1 MLAKNPEIRDETAA
15 LMSSIVTNMNDM
27 NANEGTD
34 AGPRCTS
41 GEPSTNQHPKSR
53 WFFAAKDERR
63 ES

>member
-1 MLAKNPEIRDETAA
+1 MLAKKKISGTYPASYVIHCDKH
-15 LMSSIVTNMNDM
+15 DM

-41 GEPSTNQHPKSR
+41 AGEPSTNQHPKSR